1 MKLHSIKITNFQS
14 FGEEPTEFTLE
25 EITYLIGP
33 NGSGKQLF
41 YKRYADCL
49 PLIHHCVELSAL
61 ISIFLRMNLHPQIK
75 ERYVLKLI
83 LFFLKQQMLTIIQQ

>member
-33 NGSGKQLF
+33 NGSGKTAVLQALCRLF
-41 YKRYADCL
+41 AFDSSLRRVKRTD
-49 PLIHHCVELSAL
+49 
-61 ISIFLRMNLHPQIK
+61 
-75 ERYVLKLI
+75 VLKLI
-83 LFFLKQQMLTIIQQ
+83 LFFLKQQILTIIRQ